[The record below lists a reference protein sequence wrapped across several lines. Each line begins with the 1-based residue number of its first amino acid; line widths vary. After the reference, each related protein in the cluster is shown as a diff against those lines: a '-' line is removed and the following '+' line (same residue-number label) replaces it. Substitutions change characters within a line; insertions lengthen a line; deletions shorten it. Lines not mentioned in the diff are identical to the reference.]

1 MNWRRIP
8 IGPRP
13 QPDASAEQWIRGC
26 EPSTPSTTTVAAAR
40 RTDGYTARLTIDVT
54 PSLRGLIKVA
64 AFHQGRTVADVVR
77 ALLEREFGTD
87 SRGEA

>member
-1 MNWRRIP
+1 MNGRRIP

-13 QPDASAEQWIRGC
+13 QPDASAERWIRGC
-26 EPSTPSTTTVAAAR
+26 EPSTPSTTVAVTR

-54 PSLRGLIKVA
+54 PSLRGRIKVA

-77 ALLEREFGTD
+77 VLLEREFGTD
-87 SRGEA
+87 SREEA